1 VAQAGPA
8 DIVGN
13 DDKAL
18 QAAMKLLKPGD
29 TLEIGPGTYTM
40 NNSVF
45 VPSGVT
51 VKGTPGQTI
60 LKKSASVESKLV
72 EDADYGDSVFAV
84 AEPQKFQPGM
94 GVAFSDDQSN
104 SGWDITVS
112 TVTAVRPPYIT
123 VDPMTLR
130 DYIGERK
137 HGTVRNTFPILCV
150 VDAENVVLEDVIVDG
165 NRAENAYLDGC
176 RGGAIY
182 MYRVRN
188 VEVRRAT
195 ARNWN
200 GDGISFQITDG
211 VKVLDSESYGHAGY
225 GVHPGTGSANSVVE
239 NCRLHDN
246 GDIGLFLCWRVRHG
260 RFSNNRI
267 EGNGHYG
274 ISIGHK
280 DTDNEFTG
288 NTIAHNGT
296 AGVLFRKETPQNS
309 GSRNIFRDNKV
320 LDNGNAKEGY
330 GFYIEPSATDLL
342 IEKNQIAETRGKGG
356 TQRYG
361 VYRTPGATAPTLRD
375 NTMSGHSVADSR

>member
-1 VAQAGPA
+1 
-8 DIVGN
+8 
-13 DDKAL
+13 
-18 QAAMKLLKPGD
+18 
-29 TLEIGPGTYTM
+29 M

-165 NRAENAYLDGC
+165 NRRRTRTSTAAAAGQFTC
-176 RGGAIY
+176 TACAMWKCGG
-182 MYRVRN
+182 R
-188 VEVRRAT
+188 RRA
-195 ARNWN
+195 
-200 GDGISFQITDG
+200 I
-211 VKVLDSESYGHAGY
+211 
-225 GVHPGTGSANSVVE
+225 
-239 NCRLHDN
+239 
-246 GDIGLFLCWRVRHG
+246 
-260 RFSNNRI
+260 
-267 EGNGHYG
+267 
-274 ISIGHK
+274 
-280 DTDNEFTG
+280 
-288 NTIAHNGT
+288 GT
-296 AGVLFRKETPQNS
+296 ATA
-309 GSRNIFRDNKV
+309 SRSR
-320 LDNGNAKEGY
+320 
-330 GFYIEPSATDLL
+330 S
-342 IEKNQIAETRGKGG
+342 
-356 TQRYG
+356 
-361 VYRTPGATAPTLRD
+361 RTA
-375 NTMSGHSVADSR
+375 